1 MFTSSGGGGG
11 ERHGELGAEELQ
23 PLLLHGQSF
32 NLLLQPPVLLLQ
44 LVEGLQHA
52 HYWRKKKQKKH
63 PTTKKKKQVRCRL

>member
-1 MFTSSGGGGG
+1 MFTSRGGGGG
-11 ERHGELGAEELQ
+11 ERHRELGAEELQ

-52 HYWRKKKQKKH
+52 NDWREKNK
-63 PTTKKKKQVRCRL
+63 TKEPPPKTR